1 MEQFNVTGMSCAACS
16 ARVEKAVSKLPD
28 VSSVAVNLLTET
40 MSVEGNAS
48 PESIISAVENAGYGA
63 SLKNGTNKTSSAELS
78 AESPV
83 KHIGGRLL
91 SSLVFLAALMYFSM
105 GYVMWGFPV
114 PEFFKGNPVAVGL
127 SELLLTVAVL
137 VINREFFVSG
147 SKALFKGAPNMDT
160 LVSLGSG
167 AAFIYSVCVL
177 FAMTGLKDSH
187 SLLHGMYFESAAM
200 IVTLITVGKLLEA
213 RAKGKT
219 TDALMSLINLAPK
232 TATLIVDG
240 EEKIVPAEEVAV
252 GDIFAVKPGESIPA
266 DGVVTEGHS
275 SIDESALTGE
285 SIPVDKETGDKVSA
299 ATVNRFGYIRCRATH
314 VGNDTGLAR
323 IIKAVNDAS
332 ATKAPVAK
340 VADKVSG
347 IFVPCVIVIAIITAA
362 VWLLMGKSIG
372 FSLARGIS
380 VLVISCPCALGLAT
394 PVAVTV
400 GSGVGAKLGILFKN
414 AAALEEAGRTKIV
427 ALDKTGT
434 ITKGEPSVTNVVPAT
449 GISENELLE
458 AAYALESKSEH
469 PIAKAVIRYCE
480 TLGMKPIPLEGFEIS
495 PGNGLSGS
503 LNDEKLTG
511 GSLKFINPEGEFSE
525 KAELL
530 ANEGKTPLV
539 FKKNDT
545 VLGIIA
551 VADEIKDDSSEAIL
565 SLKKM
570 GIEVVMI
577 TGDNEKTA
585 NAIKAQCGVDT
596 VIAGVLPV
604 GKAEAVN
611 RLKEKGKVAM
621 VGDGINDAPA
631 LTAADTGI
639 AIGAGTDVAIDAAE
653 VVLMNSRL
661 SDVVSAIRLSRK
673 TLKNIY
679 ENLFWAFIY
688 NVIGIPVAAGVLIPF
703 GIELS
708 PMLGAAAMSLSS
720 FCVVS
725 NALRL
730 NGFRAKKEKEIKK
743 MKKELKIEGMMCMH
757 CSGRVKSALE
767 AMDGVESAIV
777 SHETN
782 NAIITLTKDIPTE
795 ALKAT
800 VEAEGYKVIE

>member
-16 ARVEKAVSKLPD
+16 ARVEKAVTKLPG
-28 VSSVAVNLLTET
+28 VSSVAVNLLTGV
-40 MSVEGNAS
+40 MSVDGSAS
-48 PESIISAVENAGYGA
+48 PEAIISAVEKAGYGA
-63 SLKNGTNKTSSAELS
+63 SLKNDKKISSHERPAK
-78 AESPV
+78 SPV
-83 KHIGGRLL
+83 RNITGRLL
-91 SSLVFLAALMYFSM
+91 ASLVFLILLMYFSM
-105 GYVMWGFPV
+105 GYVMWNFPV
-114 PEFFKGNPVAVGL
+114 PEFFKGNPVAVGIG
-127 SELLLTVAVL
+127 ELLLTVIVL
-137 VINREFFVSG
+137 VINKDFFVSG
-147 SKALFKGAPNMDT
+147 IKSLFKGAPNMDT
-160 LVSLGSG
+160 LVALGSG
-167 AAFIYSVCVL
+167 AAFVYSTCVL
-177 FAMTGLKDSH
+177 FLMTVSAQNH
-187 SLLHGMYFESAAM
+187 YLLHGMYFESAAM

-219 TDALMSLINLAPK
+219 TNAIMSLINLAPK

-266 DGVVTEGHS
+266 DGIVTEGHS
-275 SIDESALTGE
+275 SVDESALTGE
-285 SIPVDKETGDKVSA
+285 SIPVDKEVGDKVSA
-299 ATVNRFGYIRCRATH
+299 ATVNKFGYIRCRATH
-314 VGNDTGLAR
+314 VGEDTGLAR

-340 VADKVSG
+340 VADRVSG
-347 IFVPCVIVIAIITAA
+347 IFVPCVIVISIITA
-362 VWLLMGKSIG
+362 VIWLLMGRSVG
-372 FSLARGIS
+372 FSLARSIS

-400 GSGVGAKLGILFKN
+400 GSGVGAKLGILFKT
-414 AAALEEAGRTKIV
+414 ATALEETGRTKIV
-427 ALDKTGT
+427 AIDKTGT
-434 ITKGEPSVTNVVPAT
+434 ITKGEPSVTDVIPLHDD
-449 GISENELLE
+449 LLE
-458 AAYALESKSEH
+458 VAFSLESKSEH
-469 PIAKAVIRYCE
+469 PLAQAVNRYCE
-480 TLGMKPIPLEGFEIS
+480 SLGLKPVGVDDFEIS
-495 PGNGLSGS
+495 PGNGVSGS
-503 LNDEKLTG
+503 RQGEKLIG
-511 GSLKFINPEGEFSE
+511 GSLKFINPEREVSK

-530 ANEGKTPLV
+530 AEQGKTPLI

-551 VADEIKDDSSEAIL
+551 VADEIKDDSARAI
-565 SLKKM
+565 SALKKM

-585 NAIKAQCGVDT
+585 NAIKAQCGVDS
-596 VIAGVLPV
+596 VIAGVLPA

-611 RLKEKGKVAM
+611 NLRQKGKVAM

-639 AIGAGTDVAIDAAE
+639 AIGAGTDVAIDAAQ

-661 SDVVSAIRLSRK
+661 SDVVSAITLSRK

-688 NVIGIPVAAGVLIPF
+688 NVIGIPVAAGALIPF

-730 NGFRAKKEKEIKK
+730 NGFKRKVQEVK
-743 MKKELKIEGMMCMH
+743 MMKIELKIEGMMCMH

-767 AMDGVESAIV
+767 AMDGVDSAIV

-782 NAIITLTKDIPTE
+782 NAIITLTNDIPIE

-800 VEAEGYKVIE
+800 VEAEGYKVI

>member
-16 ARVEKAVSKLPD
+16 ARVEKAVSKLPG

-78 AESPV
+78 AKSPV

-177 FAMTGLKDSH
+177 FAMTGLNDSH

-232 TATLIVDG
+232 TATIIVDG
-240 EEKIVPAEEVAV
+240 AEKTVPAEEVAV

-449 GISENELLE
+449 GISKNELLE

-530 ANEGKTPLV
+530 ADEGKTPLV

-596 VIAGVLPV
+596 VIAGVLPE

-611 RLKEKGKVAM
+611 RLKGKGKVAM

>member
-16 ARVEKAVSKLPD
+16 ARVEKAVSKLPG
-28 VSSVAVNLLTET
+28 VSTVAVNLLTET
-40 MSVEGNAS
+40 MSVEGSAS
-48 PESIISAVENAGYGA
+48 PETIISAVENAGYGA
-63 SLKNGTNKTSSAELS
+63 SLKNGTKKISSDEFPAK
-78 AESPV
+78 SPV
-83 KHIGGRLL
+83 RHIGGRLL

-177 FAMTGLKDSH
+177 FAMTSLKDSH

-240 EEKIVPAEEVAV
+240 AEKTVPAEEVAV

-285 SIPVDKETGDKVSA
+285 SIPADKEVGDKVSA

-434 ITKGEPSVTNVVPAT
+434 ITKGEPSVTDVIPT
-449 GISENELLE
+449 KGISVDELLE

-480 TLGMKPIPLEGFEIS
+480 TLGMKPIPLEEFEIS

-530 ANEGKTPLV
+530 ADEGKTPLV

-551 VADEIKDDSSEAIL
+551 VADEIKDDSSNAIAD
-565 SLKKM
+565 LKKM

-596 VIAGVLPV
+596 VIAGVLPE

-611 RLKEKGKVAM
+611 RLKGKGKVAM

-782 NAIITLTKDIPTE
+782 NAIITLTKDIPIE

-800 VEAEGYKVIE
+800 VEAEGYKVI

>member
-16 ARVEKAVSKLPD
+16 ARVEKAVSKLPG
-28 VSSVAVNLLTET
+28 VSTVAVNLLTET
-40 MSVEGNAS
+40 MSVEGSAS
-48 PESIISAVENAGYGA
+48 PETIISAVENAGYGA
-63 SLKNGTNKTSSAELS
+63 SLKNGTKKISSAELS
-78 AESPV
+78 AKSPV
-83 KHIGGRLL
+83 RHIGGRLL

-160 LVSLGSG
+160 LVALGSG
-167 AAFIYSVCVL
+167 AAFVYSTCVL

-285 SIPVDKETGDKVSA
+285 SIPADKEVGDKVSA

-434 ITKGEPSVTNVVPAT
+434 ITKGEPSVTDVVPT
-449 GISENELLE
+449 KGISVDELLE

-480 TLGMKPIPLEGFEIS
+480 TLGMKPIPLEEFEIS

-530 ANEGKTPLV
+530 ADEGKTPLV

-551 VADEIKDDSSEAIL
+551 VADEIKEDSSEAIL

-782 NAIITLTKDIPTE
+782 NAIITLTKDIPIE

-800 VEAEGYKVIE
+800 VEAEGYKVI